1 MRRKNGLSSA
11 VCNGEFHTFLRHR
24 MCLPWLSK
32 LSRLS
37 LMNKW
42 PLFSLYSEP
51 QKRTWPRLVALAV
64 LLVALYAIGKMTG
77 VIDSV
82 DISTVR
88 QRVDGAGALGVMIFV
103 AIFAIGELFHIP
115 GLVFVCAGLLAWGKL
130 LGYGISMLG
139 ALVSVSVSF
148 FVVRAV
154 GGRVLATVER
164 PFLKKMLARLD
175 SHPIQ
180 TVFLLRLLL
189 VLAPPLN
196 YGLALTC
203 VSYRDY
209 LVGSALGLAIPLALV
224 ALLLDWV
231 VATFF

>member
-1 MRRKNGLSSA
+1 MR
-11 VCNGEFHTFLRHR
+11 
-24 MCLPWLSK
+24 LPWVSK

-37 LMNKW
+37 FMKKV
-42 PLFSLYSEP
+42 PLFFLNIEP
-51 QKRTWPRLVALAV
+51 QKRTWPRFVALAV
-64 LLVALYAIGKMTG
+64 LLVALYVVGKMTG

-88 QRVDGAGALGVMIFV
+88 QRVDGAGALGVVIFV
-103 AIFAIGELFHIP
+103 AIFAIGELLHVP
-115 GLVFVCAGLLAWGKL
+115 GLVFVCAGLLAWGKI

-139 ALVSVSVSF
+139 ALVSVSLSF

-154 GGRVLATVER
+154 GGRALASVER

-180 TVFLLRLLL
+180 TVFFLRLLL
-189 VLAPPLN
+189 ILAPPLN

-203 VSYRDY
+203 VRYRDY

-231 VATFF
+231 VAKFF